1 MATHIQDQEE
11 LENFKYFWKSWGR
24 WLFVALVLAAL
35 AYFSYVM
42 YQRHQFNQNQE
53 AAAVMAGLV
62 EKAQNKGDEQAI
74 NADLQQLQQNY
85 PASISAA
92 QATLMVAAA
101 EFDKGRYDAASN
113 HLNWVLKNQKAPLV
127 QAIAAQRLAV
137 VQLQE
142 KKYTEALAT
151 LNIPVD
157 EAFIPLFLETKGD
170 VYAAQGKNKEALE
183 AYEQAL
189 TKLPKEAPNREL
201 LQLKADQFK

>member
-24 WLFVALVLAAL
+24 WLFAALVLAAL
-35 AYFSYVM
+35 AYFAYVM

-62 EKAQNKGDEQAI
+62 EKAQNKGDEKAI

-101 EFDKGRYDAASN
+101 EFDKGRYDSASN
-113 HLNWVLKNQKAPLV
+113 HLNWVLKHQEAPLI

-151 LNIPVD
+151 LNTPVD
-157 EAFIPLFLETKGD
+157 EAFVPLLLETKGD
-170 VYAAQGKNKEALE
+170 VYAAQGKNKEASE

-189 TKLPKEAPNREL
+189 AKLPKEAPNREL
-201 LQLKADQFK
+201 LQLKTDQFK